1 LNPEEEAPLIE
12 PPKGSSDRE
21 FSPEFEAL
29 LEKYRKD
36 KEL

>member
-1 LNPEEEAPLIE
+1 LNPEEKVLID
-12 PPKGSSDRE
+12 PPKGSADRE

-36 KEL
+36 KKL